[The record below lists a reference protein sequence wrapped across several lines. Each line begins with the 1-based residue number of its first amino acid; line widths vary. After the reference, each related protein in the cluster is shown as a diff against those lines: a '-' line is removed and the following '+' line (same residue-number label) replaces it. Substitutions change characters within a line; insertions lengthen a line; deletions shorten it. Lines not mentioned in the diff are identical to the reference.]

1 VLGRRD
7 ADVQTVDAGIQDRLD
22 PTDRRRP
29 TALRQGLGTVALR
42 VGHGPDA
49 DPGQPQQLLD
59 VSARHEAGTQHTH
72 PHLLRTGPE
81 GTPLMVLGHVR
92 AGAR

>member
-1 VLGRRD
+1 
-7 ADVQTVDAGIQDRLD
+7 
-22 PTDRRRP
+22 
-29 TALRQGLGTVALR
+29 
-42 VGHGPDA
+42 
-49 DPGQPQQLLD
+49 